1 MNVSNMERTTQKFDR
16 VLNSIRSQIVLCDPS
31 SNLIFG
37 VITDLYKKFSDA
49 NRFISVFILMQMK
62 EQQKVSKATSV
73 LKRSAFRL

>member
-37 VITDLYKKFSDA
+37 VITDLYNKFSDA
-49 NRFISVFILMQMK
+49 NRFISVFISMQI
-62 EQQKVSKATSV
+62 
-73 LKRSAFRL
+73 